1 MSCAAVGLLAT
12 RPVAAVAPNATGWWF
27 KLQPAGVG
35 VPVAPPNVPP
45 GGLFVA
51 DDPTGPTAVAAL
63 RFEVDE
69 GAPATLALKAA
80 QESTTMAA
88 TIDACPAST
97 PWSPPA
103 GGSPGPIGDAP
114 KADNCQPVRGQPS
127 ADGSSIGWSLPA
139 SFQTTPGT
147 IDVVLLPSAGAAPFA
162 VAFDKPGDDSLLPGP
177 APAPEASAATPD
189 TAVTAGDTGAVSG
202 ATPVAPDTSGI
213 ASAGSFACWASIRW
227 WS

>member
-1 MSCAAVGLLAT
+1 MPPTCERPCRPTPTPASRCRSCSRCRGARTAWRSSTPPSGPRQARKRAAYAQSTNGWARLTVRLAGAAAVSCAAVGLLAT

-51 DDPTGPTAVAAL
+51 ADPTGPTAVAAL

-80 QESTTMAA
+80 QGSTTMAA

-139 SFQTTPGT
+139 SFQTTPGR
-147 IDVVLLPSAGAAPFA
+147 IDVVLLPS
-162 VAFDKPGDDSLLPGP
+162 
-177 APAPEASAATPD
+177 
-189 TAVTAGDTGAVSG
+189 
-202 ATPVAPDTSGI
+202 
-213 ASAGSFACWASIRW
+213 
-227 WS
+227 